1 MIKTKY
7 ATAGSI
13 AGIEKMINRFYYS
26 TSYKVDPDTLLIS
39 GKNGILNNGTKVEFK
54 KKRYIYGAE

>member
-13 AGIEKMINRFYYS
+13 EGIEKLINKFYYS
-26 TSYKVDPDTLLIS
+26 TSYKVDPDTLQIS
-39 GKNGILNNGTKVEFK
+39 GKNGILNNGVKVEFK
-54 KKRYIYGAE
+54 KNRYIFGEY